1 MSTCFCIG
9 PQNGEPYCPCRMR
22 DMGIVKRNGRWVQP
36 ERDLGPAPMTIDT
49 LNDNIDKIMKEIENK
64 QCMSPEHNPPTHLY
78 IPPGESYTH
87 VCPACGKETVLRSP
101 NITFSDEDYEDE
113 PTSESLYEMATTL
126 KIK

>member
-22 DMGIVKRNGRWVQP
+22 DLGIVKRNGRWVQP
-36 ERDLGPAPMTIDT
+36 EKDLGPIKDIHTKPFDAYT
-49 LNDNIDKIMKEIENK
+49 K
-64 QCMSPEHNPPTHLY
+64 QCASPEHNPPMHLY

-87 VCPACGKETVLRSP
+87 VCPACGKETVLKSP